1 MTEAFSGSSTCVQ
14 TLKHYYASIDASLCS
29 EPTPPP
35 PKKKIA
41 FIVRF
46 FSCLKMRLQ
55 RDLPW
60 FPLEKLTRV
69 CWILN

>member
-35 PKKKIA
+35 QKKNCIHCQIFLMSKNA
-41 FIVRF
+41 LAERSALV
-46 FSCLKMRLQ
+46 STGEAYTGLL
-55 RDLPW
+55 DS
-60 FPLEKLTRV
+60 
-69 CWILN
+69 